1 MKNISKRKITMKTFA
16 TLALLGLAASA
27 IKLTESEPEFEI
39 SEDAWDVAEEIMDV
53 CDADGD
59 ALCTEAEQADVLAIV
74 EESYEFLSDDE

>member
-1 MKNISKRKITMKTFA
+1 MKTFA

-59 ALCTEAEQADVLAIV
+59 ALCTEAE
-74 EESYEFLSDDE
+74 